1 MFQRNLLSDAN
12 KERPQPS
19 GRKYPRFYETF
30 VLIALGLIALAVLIL
45 LLIIAA
51 MVLGLLPTV
60 R

>member
-1 MFQRNLLSDAN
+1 MSNQD
-12 KERPQPS
+12 KGRPQPS

-30 VLIALGLIALAVLIL
+30 VPIALGIIALAVVIL